1 MVRTNPDDPGTWPP
15 KIAASR
21 IRKDSAHIMDT
32 VIPLWQPPSLAVAG
46 SAARFP
52 VRRIYCVGRN
62 YAAHTREMG
71 ADPARESPFFFM
83 KPADALVPDG
93 GHVPYPPATA
103 NLHHEVEM
111 VAAIGSGGADIA
123 PERAVDH
130 VYGYAVGIDLTRR
143 DLQQVAKDRSWPWG
157 AAKAFDHGA
166 PCGDLQTVAA
176 IGHPAKGA
184 ITLKVDGELRQQG
197 DLADMIWPL
206 PEILAALSRLF
217 ELVPGDL
224 VYTGTPAG
232 VGPVRPGERLDAE
245 VAGVGSLSV
254 TVGEAA

>member
-1 MVRTNPDDPGTWPP
+1 
-15 KIAASR
+15 
-21 IRKDSAHIMDT
+21 MDT
-32 VIPLWQPPSLAVAG
+32 VIPLWEPPSLPVAG
-46 SAARFP
+46 TAGRFP

-62 YAAHTREMG
+62 YAAHTLEMG
-71 ADPARESPFFFM
+71 ADPKRDPPFFFM

-103 NLHHEVEM
+103 NLHHEIELV
-111 VAAIGSGGADIA
+111 VAIETGGADIA
-123 PERAVDH
+123 PEATLDH

-143 DLQQVAKDRSWPWG
+143 DLQQVAKDRSWPWDAG
-157 AAKAFDHGA
+157 KGFDHGA
-166 PCGDLQTVAA
+166 PCGELQPVGAV
-176 IGHPAKGA
+176 GHPAKGA
-184 ITLKVDGELRQQG
+184 ITLEVDGALRQQG

-232 VGPVRPGERLDAE
+232 VGPILPGERLDAE
-245 VAGVGSLSV
+245 VEGVGTLSV
-254 TVGEAA
+254 TVGEAE

>member
-1 MVRTNPDDPGTWPP
+1 
-15 KIAASR
+15 
-21 IRKDSAHIMDT
+21 MDT

-71 ADPARESPFFFM
+71 GDPARESPFFFM

-103 NLHHEVEM
+103 NLHHEVEL

-123 PERAVDH
+123 PERALDH

-166 PCGDLQTVAA
+166 PCGDLQPAAA

-184 ITLKVDGELRQQG
+184 IALKVDGELRQQG

-206 PEILAALSRLF
+206 REILAALSRLF

-232 VGPVRPGERLDAE
+232 VGPIRPGERLDAE
-245 VAGVGSLSV
+245 VEGVGTLGV
-254 TVGEAA
+254 TVGEAE